1 MYHPILSLWSGT
13 VDQPKRAKTEKK
25 SAIFHELPKAWYEH
39 IRQKSNLMQV
49 VNDQLSDMKLSAKA
63 KLDASKAV
71 VCIEPTAG
79 SEFDEEW
86 SSQCTDILQQTL
98 STITEASVQIPEDI
112 AGKVFPVILAN
123 VTHPNVSITMSDNQD
138 HVSIIGNHHDA
149 DHLKEIVE
157 RIIHSNLDTMK
168 DVPLPVSIL
177 VFSDQCIRQ
186 RLETEHP
193 NVIFRVSLPEGMM
206 HISGKA
212 AGCEKFL
219 TQVESLQPV
228 EVVPKLSKEVVQL
241 LFMPNGKQLLQSKLV
256 QHEAVSYFFT
266 VEDGTMPHDDVTP
279 MQSLHVVGPSL
290 QALQGVANALEKC
303 CTVTNLKVP
312 NEFENTHRLE
322 SWAEMKRL
330 IEKQYIALLIPAV
343 EKRQIQ
349 LVCDAINVDVIT
361 REIVSFIERECF
373 AEECIPVERGQWE
386 HMNEVSSKDWIK
398 ESCLI
403 ESSGI
408 HYKFPQ
414 VQDDV
419 LIVRLKGE
427 ATPVRKHAA
436 AIKAIIGNIVKEK
449 IEVARPGTVKHFL
462 SEKGILELKGVGYTR
477 KAVVEVSTLDEEKE
491 EAILMEQAAQPS
503 HRTVCSGII
512 AENKRV
518 EIMVGD
524 LTEYPVDV
532 IVNAANT
539 KLQHGG
545 GLAGLICRKGGDIIQ
560 KESARHIA
568 RYGPL
573 DVGQAVLMTGV
584 GNLHCK
590 AVVHAVG
597 PVWQN
602 GSQNEEAYL
611 AKAVEG
617 SLSKAQKYTSI
628 GLPAISSGIYGVPLD
643 VCARAMFTGISQFFQ
658 KNPKCNI
665 KVIIM
670 LHNDKYVGPF
680 DNIVDQY
687 LQNVSRLQRPASPTT
702 TGSEEEQV
710 HEELT
715 VPTELSPTLGPRR
728 PVFSLAQ
735 KMSNALV
742 LQKGTLAD
750 QAVSSFIHTA
760 HHVLNVIV

>member
-1 MYHPILSLWSGT
+1 
-13 VDQPKRAKTEKK
+13 
-25 SAIFHELPKAWYEH
+25 
-39 IRQKSNLMQV
+39 MQV
-49 VNDQLSDMKLSAKA
+49 VNDKFSDMKLSAKA
-63 KLDASKAV
+63 KLDASRAV

-98 STITEASVQIPEDI
+98 STITEASVQIPEDV

-123 VTHPNVSITMSDNQD
+123 VTHPNVSITLSDNQD
-138 HVSIIGNHHDA
+138 HVSIIGNRHDA
-149 DHLKEIVE
+149 DHLKATVE
-157 RIIHSNLDTMK
+157 RIINSNLDTMK
-168 DVPLPVSIL
+168 DVPLPVSVL
-177 VFSDQCIRQ
+177 VYSDQCIRQ
-186 RLETEHP
+186 RLETDHP

-212 AGCEKFL
+212 AGCETFL
-219 TQVESLQPV
+219 AEVESLQPV

-256 QHEAVSYFFT
+256 QHYAVSYFFT
-266 VEDGTMPHDDVTP
+266 VEDGTIPHDDVTP
-279 MQSLHVVGPSL
+279 MHSLHVVGPTL
-290 QALQGVANALEKC
+290 QTLQGVAHALEKC

-312 NEFENTHRLE
+312 DEFENTHRLE

-343 EKRQIQ
+343 ERRQIQ
-349 LVCDAINVDVIT
+349 LVCDVINVDVIA
-361 REIVSFIERECF
+361 REIMSFIDRECY

-386 HMNEVSSKDWIK
+386 YMNEVAPKDWNK
-398 ESCLI
+398 ESFLI
-403 ESSGI
+403 ENSGI
-408 HYKFPQ
+408 QYKFPQ
-414 VQDDV
+414 AQDDV
-419 LIVRLKGE
+419 LIFRLKGE
-427 ATPVRKHAA
+427 TTPVRKHAA

-462 SEKGILELKGVGYTR
+462 SEEGRLKLKGVGYTS

-491 EAILMEQAAQPS
+491 EAVLMEQAAQPS
-503 HRTVCSGII
+503 HRTVCSGAI
-512 AENKRV
+512 AGSKRV
-518 EIMVGD
+518 EIIVGD

-560 KESARHIA
+560 KESTRYIARH
-568 RYGPL
+568 GSL

-611 AKAVEG
+611 ARAVEG

-670 LHNDKYVGPF
+670 LHSDKHVGPF
-680 DNIVDQY
+680 DDIVDQY
-687 LQNVSRLQRPASPTT
+687 LQNVSRPQRPASPTA
-702 TGSEEEQV
+702 SAFKEEQV

-715 VPTELSPTLGPRR
+715 VPTELSPASGPRR

-742 LQKGTLAD
+742 LQKGALAD
-750 QAVSSFIHTA
+750 QAVS
-760 HHVLNVIV
+760 

>member
-1 MYHPILSLWSGT
+1 
-13 VDQPKRAKTEKK
+13 
-25 SAIFHELPKAWYEH
+25 
-39 IRQKSNLMQV
+39 MQV
-49 VNDQLSDMKLSAKA
+49 VNDQLSDMKLSAKV
-63 KLDASKAV
+63 KLDASRAA

-86 SSQCTDILQQTL
+86 SSQCTDILRQTL
-98 STITEASVQIPEDI
+98 STITEASVQIPEDV

-123 VTHPNVSITMSDNQD
+123 VSHPNVSITMSDNQD

-168 DVPLPVSIL
+168 DVPLPVSVLIY
-177 VFSDQCIRQ
+177 SDQCIRQ

-241 LFMPNGKQLLQSKLV
+241 LFMPSGKQLLESKLV
-256 QHEAVSYFFT
+256 RHKAVSYFFT
-266 VEDGTMPHDDVTP
+266 VEDGTIPHDDVTP

-312 NEFENTHRLE
+312 NEFENTHRLQ

-343 EKRQIQ
+343 ERRQIQ
-349 LVCDAINVDVIT
+349 LVCDASNVDVIT
-361 REIVSFIERECF
+361 REIRSFIERECF

-386 HMNEVSSKDWIK
+386 YMNEVAPRDWNK
-398 ESCLI
+398 ESFLI
-403 ESSGI
+403 EKSGI
-408 HYKFPQ
+408 QYKFPKA
-414 VQDDV
+414 QDDL
-419 LIVRLKGE
+419 LIFRLKGE
-427 ATPVRKHAA
+427 TTPVRKHAA
-436 AIKAIIGNIVKEK
+436 AIKTIIGNIVKEK

-462 SEKGILELKGVGYTR
+462 SEKGILELKGVCYTR
-477 KAVVEVSTLDEEKE
+477 KAVVEVSTLEEEKE
-491 EAILMEQAAQPS
+491 EAALMEQATQPS
-503 HRTVCSGII
+503 HRTVCSGVI
-512 AENKRV
+512 AGNKRV

-560 KESARHIA
+560 KESTRYIARH
-568 RYGPL
+568 GPL
-573 DVGQAVLMTGV
+573 DVGQAVLLKGV

-597 PVWQN
+597 PKWQN

-611 AKAVEG
+611 ARAVEG
-617 SLSKAQKYTSI
+617 SLSEAQKYTSI

-643 VCARAMFTGISQFFQ
+643 VCARAMFTGISKFFQ

-670 LHNDKYVGPF
+670 LHSDKYVGPF
-680 DNIVDQY
+680 DNVVDQY
-687 LQNVSRLQRPASPTT
+687 LQNVSRPQRPASPTT
-702 TGSEEEQV
+702 TASKLGQV

-715 VPTELSPTLGPRR
+715 VPTKLSPASGPRR
-728 PVFSLAQ
+728 PALSQAQ

-742 LQKGTLAD
+742 LQKGALAD
-750 QAVSSFIHTA
+750 QAVSSFMHTA
-760 HHVLNVIV
+760 QCVLNVIV

>member
-25 SAIFHELPKAWYEH
+25 SAIFHELPKARYEH
-39 IRQKSNLMQV
+39 LHQKSNLMQV
-49 VNDQLSDMKLSAKA
+49 MNDQLSDMKLSARA
-63 KLDASKAV
+63 KLDASRTA

-79 SEFDEEW
+79 SDFDEEW
-86 SSQCTDILQQTL
+86 SSRCTDILEQTL
-98 STITEASVQIPEDI
+98 STIIEASVQIPEDV
-112 AGKVFPVILAN
+112 AGKVFPVILSN
-123 VTHPNVSITMSDNQD
+123 VTHPNVSITLSDNQD
-138 HVSIIGNHHDA
+138 HVTIIGNRHDA
-149 DHLKEIVE
+149 DQLKATVE
-157 RIIHSNLDTMK
+157 RIIHCNLDTMK
-168 DVPLPVSIL
+168 NVPLPVSVL
-177 VFSDQCIRQ
+177 VYSDQCIRQ
-186 RLETEHP
+186 RLETDHP

-212 AGCEKFL
+212 AGCEKFM
-219 TQVESLQPV
+219 TEVESLQPF

-241 LFMPNGKQLLQSKLV
+241 FFMPNGKELLLSKLPH
-256 QHEAVSYFFT
+256 HEAVSYFFT
-266 VEDGTMPHDDVTP
+266 VEDGTIPHDDVTP
-279 MQSLHVVGPSL
+279 MHSLHVVGSTL
-290 QALQGVANALEKC
+290 QTLQGVATALEKC
-303 CTVTNLKVP
+303 CTVADIKVP
-312 NEFENTHRLE
+312 DEFENTHRLE

-349 LVCDAINVDVIT
+349 LVCDAINTDVIT
-361 REIVSFIERECF
+361 REIMSFIERECF

-386 HMNEVSSKDWIK
+386 YMNDVAPKDWNK
-398 ESCLI
+398 ESFLI
-403 ESSGI
+403 ENSGI
-408 HYKFPQ
+408 QHKFPQ
-414 VQDDV
+414 AQDDV
-419 LIVRLKGE
+419 LLFRLKGE
-427 ATPVRKHAA
+427 TTPVRKHAA

-491 EAILMEQAAQPS
+491 EAVLMEQAAQPS
-503 HRTVCSGII
+503 HRTVCSGVI
-512 AENKRV
+512 AGNKRV

-545 GLAGLICRKGGDIIQ
+545 GLAGLISRKGGDIIQ
-560 KESARHIA
+560 KESVRYIARH
-568 RYGPL
+568 GPL

-611 AKAVEG
+611 ARAVEG

-643 VCARAMFTGISQFFQ
+643 VCARAMFTGITKFFQ

-670 LHNDKYVGPF
+670 LHSDKNVGPF
-680 DNIVDQY
+680 ENIVDQY
-687 LQNVSRLQRPASPTT
+687 LQNVSRPQRPASPTT
-702 TGSEEEQV
+702 TASTASKKEQV

-715 VPTELSPTLGPRR
+715 VPTELSSQSGPRR
-728 PVFSLAQ
+728 PAFSLAP

-742 LQKGTLAD
+742 LQKGALAD
-750 QAVSSFIHTA
+750 QTVS
-760 HHVLNVIV
+760 

>member
-1 MYHPILSLWSGT
+1 MT
-13 VDQPKRAKTEKK
+13 
-25 SAIFHELPKAWYEH
+25 
-39 IRQKSNLMQV
+39 
-49 VNDQLSDMKLSAKA
+49 
-63 KLDASKAV
+63 
-71 VCIEPTAG
+71 
-79 SEFDEEW
+79 
-86 SSQCTDILQQTL
+86 
-98 STITEASVQIPEDI
+98 ST
-112 AGKVFPVILAN
+112 
-123 VTHPNVSITMSDNQD
+123 
-138 HVSIIGNHHDA
+138 VSIIGNRHDA
-149 DHLKEIVE
+149 DHLKATVE
-157 RIIHSNLDTMK
+157 TIIHSNLDTTK
-168 DVPLPVSIL
+168 DVQLPVSVL
-177 VFSDQCIRQ
+177 VYSDQCIRQ
-186 RLETEHP
+186 RLETDHP

-206 HISGKA
+206 RISGKA
-212 AGCEKFL
+212 AGCERFL
-219 TQVESLQPV
+219 AEVESLQPV

-241 LFMPNGKQLLQSKLV
+241 LFMPNGKQLLQSKLL
-256 QHEAVSYFFT
+256 QHRAVSYFFT
-266 VEDGTMPHDDVTP
+266 VEDGTIPHDDVTP
-279 MQSLHVVGPSL
+279 MHSLHVVGPSF
-290 QALQGVANALEKC
+290 QTLQGVANDLEKC

-312 NEFENTHRLE
+312 DEFENTHRLE

-343 EKRQIQ
+343 ERRQIQ
-349 LVCDAINVDVIT
+349 LVCDVISVDVIA
-361 REIVSFIERECF
+361 REIMSFIDRECY

-386 HMNEVSSKDWIK
+386 YMNEVAPKDWNT
-398 ESCLI
+398 ESFLI
-403 ESSGI
+403 ENSGI
-408 HYKFPQ
+408 QYKFPQ
-414 VQDDV
+414 AQDDV
-419 LIVRLKGE
+419 LIFRLKGE
-427 ATPVRKHAA
+427 TTPVRKHAA

-491 EAILMEQAAQPS
+491 EAVLMEQAAQPS

-545 GLAGLICRKGGDIIQ
+545 GLAGLICRKGGDIVQ
-560 KESARHIA
+560 KESTRYIARH
-568 RYGPL
+568 GPL

-597 PVWQN
+597 PKWQN
-602 GSQNEEAYL
+602 GSYNEEAYL
-611 AKAVEG
+611 ARAVEG
-617 SLSKAQKYTSI
+617 SLSEAQKYTSI

-643 VCARAMFTGISQFFQ
+643 VCARAMFTGISNFFQ

-670 LHNDKYVGPF
+670 LHSDQDVGPF

-687 LQNVSRLQRPASPTT
+687 LQNVSRPQRPDSLTT
-702 TGSEEEQV
+702 TASKQGHV

-715 VPTELSPTLGPRR
+715 VPTKLSPASGPRR

-735 KMSNALV
+735 KMSNGLV

-750 QAVSSFIHTA
+750 QAVS
-760 HHVLNVIV
+760 